1 LAALCRRDDRI
12 TAMKKNVMSKA
23 FCAPAG
29 MLLALCGSLCA
40 PLCAPLRAQGAAAAP
55 HNPDMRPLAAQVDTN
70 HDGRMSRAEWRKAGL
85 PMSSFNGFEKGRG
98 YVTLRDY
105 QTHPAPPGIDL
116 NGDGKVTVAEF
127 RAFDRQ
133 MSARMRQGKGKGP
146 APAPAA
152 R

>member
-1 LAALCRRDDRI
+1 MSRILRASRLLLLMVVPCLAAPLGAQVADR
-12 TAMKKNVMSKA
+12 
-23 FCAPAG
+23 PADH
-29 MLLALCGSLCA
+29 S
-40 PLCAPLRAQGAAAAP
+40 R
-55 HNPDMRPLAAQVDTN
+55 NPDMRPLAAQVDTN

-133 MSARMRQGKGKGP
+133 MSAKMGRHP
-146 APAPAA
+146 A